1 MGSSNRPFMRF
12 FGLFLWL
19 SLCSVA
25 LSAQILD
32 PIKWQVRAERVGETT
47 YDLLFTAVPESADW
61 HLYSQYTEEGGPLP
75 TEFTFEASE
84 YYSRVGKVEE
94 ESAVKSYESELFD
107 GAVVKEFKA
116 GNVEFTQRI
125 EVRNPAFPVVGYVS
139 YMTCDA
145 TRCMPPKDFEFAV
158 ALAGM
163 AMPGLPV
170 EPIPTEPVADNPP
183 PAPETPITPADNKTT
198 TSVLPATPAV
208 PTTPKPAPEPVAET
222 TPEPV
227 EPVIPTALADDVAN
241 HMAEPLTWRFEQRAV
256 DATTYDLIYTVD
268 LAPGWHTYSQTTAEG
283 GPMPTEFTFTSSEGV
298 DASAPV
304 VEETPTKTKFEEL
317 FGVDVTE
324 FTGNPV
330 VFRQR
335 VTLTDPNA
343 TLTGYA
349 TAMAC
354 EAGRCLP
361 PTPVDFSFT
370 FGTGGT
376 VAVPTTAVAVDGN
389 AAVSSYAFDQTLTTE
404 SCGAL
409 VSELDESDKSF
420 WGIYVL
426 GFIGGL
432 LALLTPCVFPMI
444 PLTVSFFT
452 KSSENRATGIRNALI
467 YSASIIAIY
476 VSMGLLITGI
486 FGADALN
493 ALSVNPYLNIGFGLL
508 FLVFAV
514 SFFGYF
520 EITLPSSWA
529 NATDGLA
536 AKSGG
541 LLGIFFMAFTLSL
554 VSFSCTGPIIG
565 SLLVESASGG
575 SQMGPATGMLGFASA
590 LALPFG
596 LFAAFPGW
604 LNSLP
609 RSGGWMTSVK
619 VVLGFVEIALAMKFF
634 STADLLMNTKWMPYE
649 LFVGIWVLTA
659 LGLGLYLIGQL
670 RFPHDSPLKKIGAV
684 RGTLAALAFG
694 FAAYCATGFMY
705 NERTCSFATPS
716 LLSGLAPPAH
726 HSYIYDKTCFAGD
739 KDFASG
745 FNTALE
751 TQKPILL
758 DFTGHGCVNC
768 RKMEDNVWTKDGV
781 YELINDEFTLIS
793 LYVDERTKLETPY
806 VSEKDQQKKRTIGAK
821 WADFEATHFN
831 RNSQPYYVLIDPRA
845 GAQDLK
851 VLNKPRGYTPDKDEY
866 QAWLECGLARYQELN
881 PSLSAVE

>member
-1 MGSSNRPFMRF
+1 M
-12 FGLFLWL
+12 
-19 SLCSVA
+19 
-25 LSAQILD
+25 
-32 PIKWQVRAERVGETT
+32 T
-47 YDLLFTAVPESADW
+47 
-61 HLYSQYTEEGGPLP
+61 P
-75 TEFTFEASE
+75 TPT
-84 YYSRVGKVEE
+84 VTPPTPVE
-94 ESAVKSYESELFD
+94 ESATGE
-107 GAVVKEFKA
+107 
-116 GNVEFTQRI
+116 
-125 EVRNPAFPVVGYVS
+125 
-139 YMTCDA
+139 
-145 TRCMPPKDFEFAV
+145 
-158 ALAGM
+158 
-163 AMPGLPV
+163 
-170 EPIPTEPVADNPP
+170 
-183 PAPETPITPADNKTT
+183 ET
-198 TSVLPATPAV
+198 ATPAS
-208 PTTPKPAPEPVAET
+208 PAVS
-222 TPEPV
+222 
-227 EPVIPTALADDVAN
+227 DDI
-241 HMAEPLTWRFEQRAV
+241 AEPLTWSFTKEKIS
-256 DATTYDLIYTVD
+256 DTSYDLVYTIT
-268 LAPGWHTYSQTTAEG
+268 LAPGWHTYSQTTDDG
-283 GPMPTEFTFTSSEGV
+283 GPLPTDFTFTSSEGV
-298 DASAPV
+298 DVSAPV

-324 FTGNPV
+324 FVESPV
-330 VFRQR
+330 IFRQR
-335 VTLTDPNA
+335 VTLTAPNA
-343 TLTGYA
+343 TLKGYA

-354 EAGRCLP
+354 EEGRCLP
-361 PTPVDFSFT
+361 PTAADFTFT
-370 FGTGGT
+370 FGRGGA
-376 VAVPTTAVAVDGN
+376 VAGVATAVDGN
-389 AAVSSYAFDQTLTTE
+389 AAVSSYGFDQALAAE
-404 SCGAL
+404 SCGSL
-409 VSELDESDKSF
+409 VSELDETDKSF

-452 KSSENRATGIRNALI
+452 KSSENRAKGVRNAFI
-467 YSASIIAIY
+467 YGASIIAIY
-476 VSMGLLITGI
+476 VSMGLLITGL

-508 FLVFAV
+508 FLVFAI

-536 AKSGG
+536 SKSGG

-565 SLLVESASGG
+565 SLLVESARGG
-575 SQMGPATGMLGFASA
+575 SQMGPAIGMLGFASA

-609 RSGGWMTSVK
+609 RSGSWMTSVK

-634 STADLLMNTKWMPYE
+634 SIADLLMNTKWMPYE
-649 LFVGIWVLTA
+649 LFLGVWILCA
-659 LGLGLYLIGQL
+659 LGLGLYLLGKI

-684 RGTLAALAFG
+684 RGTLATLAFG